1 MADDIRELNALIAD
15 YGREFQSPDLR
26 RGPSLGSSRLYADY
40 QPATFSEQVE
50 MVLSMLPGIGE
61 GLDAAYIAQGIEEKD
76 LGKAGTGLAA
86 LLLPGVGAGVIK
98 KIGENLPKNKQGLKS
113 INIDD
118 ELFKDVLKTPE
129 GDPVILYRGSGI
141 NDEIADATLSG
152 KSRDNY
158 ATFMSDSPYV
168 AGTYARSDGD
178 AGVVTPFIVKPKKVI
193 EYEDRFTR
201 QNKVKPGS
209 APLSFDI
216 FEFDRQAQNLGP
228 GEVLVGRNLR
238 DLGPV
243 GRDFPENMSSY
254 SDIYATKD
262 SSVLQSPFSAK
273 EVKGSL
279 SPDKIFETPKPT
291 TKADKPTRRPDG
303 SYRYKEFDIVKDGK
317 EYRFSHPSDEGY
329 ELSADTLDDAQTQ
342 IDEIFE
348 ETFGEVL
355 SDEKATGWLKNHGY
369 DPYVGIGPRPQTPYY
384 EFTEDGAIKTY
395 TPYGG
400 NKSGVEVKTFRN
412 PTRKQLRDWMG
423 YKSGGRVERNPYNH
437 EPKAI

>member
-1 MADDIRELNALIAD
+1 VADDIRELNALIAD
-15 YGREFQSPDLR
+15 YGREFQSPDPR

-40 QPATFSEQVE
+40 QPATSSEQAE
-50 MVLSMLPGIGE
+50 MLLSLLPGIGG
-61 GLDAAYIAQGIEEKD
+61 GLDAANLVQD
-76 LGKAGTGLAA
+76 LENREYGQAGLSGLAM
-86 LLLPGVGAGVIK
+86 LLPGVGAGTVKQVAK
-98 KIGENLPKNKQGLKS
+98 KLKIDNPGGSWLRDKKEEAAEAMAKAYPNTYRKNLGTTAITGYHDGTIDLDPKQLADVPGAMGEELSRTSGQKLANLQKS
-113 INIDD
+113 I
-118 ELFKDVLKTPE
+118 EQE
-129 GDPVILYRGSGI
+129 GYKP
-141 NDEIADATLSG
+141 
-152 KSRDNY
+152 
-158 ATFMSDSPYV
+158 SPIMIHV
-168 AGTYARSDGD
+168 REDGQ
-178 AGVVTPFIVKPKKVI
+178 PFIV
-193 EYEDRFTR
+193 EGNTR
-201 QNKVKPGS
+201 VAEAIISNRPS
-209 APLSFDI
+209 I
-216 FEFDRQAQNLGP
+216 QAEIKYLRGAEEVEGP
-228 GEVLVGRNLR
+228 
-238 DLGPV
+238 
-243 GRDFPENMSSY
+243 
-254 SDIYATKD
+254 
-262 SSVLQSPFSAK
+262 
-273 EVKGSL
+273 L

-369 DPYVGIGPRPQTPYY
+369 DPYVGIGPRPKTPYY
-384 EFTEDGAIKTY
+384 EFTEDGAIKAY